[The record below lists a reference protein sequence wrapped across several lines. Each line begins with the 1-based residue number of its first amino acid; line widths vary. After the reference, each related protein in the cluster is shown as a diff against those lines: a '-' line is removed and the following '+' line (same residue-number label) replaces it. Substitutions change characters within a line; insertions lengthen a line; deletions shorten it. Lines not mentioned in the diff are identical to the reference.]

1 MISFGL
7 IAFQLYAVSHRES
20 GGSVAGC
27 SGVHLTK
34 EFTVAQQRGRVR
46 VEDGHKRIRA
56 YLGGEVIAD
65 SANVKM
71 VWEKPYYPVYY
82 FPTGDVRLDLLVD
95 TGETYRSPSRGT
107 ATLSTVKAG
116 GVEADKAARVWSDA
130 RIDEIDGYVSF
141 RWGAMG
147 HWFEEDEEVF
157 VHARDPYTRVDALP
171 SSRHVVVEVNGE
183 KVADSHRTT
192 LLFETGL
199 PVRYYFPKTD
209 VRLDLLTPSDAST
222 ACPYKGTAQY
232 WDVTV
237 NGETVPGIVWGYPA
251 PLHESARIAGLVSF
265 YNEKVDIYVDGE
277 LQERPKTVFS

>member
-1 MISFGL
+1 M
-7 IAFQLYAVSHRES
+7 
-20 GGSVAGC
+20 
-27 SGVHLTK
+27 
-34 EFTVAQQRGRVR
+34 AQRRGRVR

-82 FPTGDVRLDLLVD
+82 FPTEDVRLDLLVD

-130 RIDEIDGYVSF
+130 KIDEIDGYVSF

-157 VHARDPYTRVDALP
+157 VHARDPYTRIDALP

-237 NGETVPGIVWGYPA
+237 DGETVPGIVWGYPA
-251 PLHESARIAGLVSF
+251 PLHESAKIAGLVSF